1 MVTMATD
8 RIPLGRFSLITR
20 LSPKALR
27 YYDERGLLVPAS
39 KDICTN
45 YRYYTTEQ
53 VPRGVS
59 IKALC
64 TLGFSPAEIGEL
76 LAERDRG
83 GDAAIRRLFE
93 KRRGEIRSE
102 VRRLQEIEALLMQ
115 QDAPLEVLY
124 MSLSEPVIK
133 ELGPMRVIAN
143 RGSGSYAETITRLL
157 DPLCRTVE
165 LPENTGAGLRVT
177 GPPMTIYHDNEYKEK
192 DADMECAIPIAGKV
206 AARDEGLKI
215 HTLPGGTFLSLV
227 YKGPHASLHG
237 AWSRVFAYV
246 EEKQFRIAGPG
257 REVYYND
264 PALVPETELLTELQ
278 LPVERAGGAER

>member
-27 YYDERGLLVPAS
+27 YYDELGLLVPGT
-39 KDICTN
+39 KDICTG
-45 YRYYTTEQ
+45 YRYYTTAQ
-53 VPRGVS
+53 IPRGVS

-64 TLGFSPAEIGEL
+64 TLGFSPAEIGDL
-76 LAERDRG
+76 LAFRDLG
-83 GDAAIRRLFE
+83 EEAAIQRLFT

-102 VRRLQEIEALLMQ
+102 VRRLQEIEALLVQ

-133 ELGPMRVIAN
+133 ESGPMRVIAL
-143 RGSGSYAETITRLL
+143 RGTGSYAETICRLL
-157 DPLCRTVE
+157 SSLCKTVA
-165 LPENTGAGLRVT
+165 LPENIQAGLKVT
-177 GPPMTIYHDNEYKEK
+177 GPVMTIYHDNEYKEK
-192 DADMECAIPIAGKV
+192 DADMECAIPVAGKV
-206 AARDEGLKI
+206 AVKEEGMEVR
-215 HTLPGGTFLSLV
+215 TLPGGTCLSLV
-227 YKGPHASLHG
+227 YKGPHANLHE
-237 AWSRVFAYV
+237 AWSRVFSFV
-246 EEKQFRIAGPG
+246 EEKQYTIAGPG

-278 LPVERAGGAER
+278 VPVERAGGK

>member
-27 YYDERGLLVPAS
+27 YYDELGLLVPGT
-39 KDICTN
+39 KDICTG
-45 YRYYTTEQ
+45 YRYYTTAQ
-53 VPRGVS
+53 IPRGVS

-64 TLGFSPAEIGEL
+64 TLGFSPTEIGDL
-76 LAERDRG
+76 LAFRDLG
-83 GDAAIRRLFE
+83 EEAAIQRLFT

-102 VRRLQEIEALLMQ
+102 VRRLREIEALLVQ

-133 ELGPMRVIAN
+133 ESGPMRVIAL
-143 RGSGSYAETITRLL
+143 RGTGSYAETICRLL
-157 DPLCRTVE
+157 SSLCKTVE
-165 LPENTGAGLRVT
+165 LPENIQAGLKVT
-177 GPPMTIYHDNEYKEK
+177 GPVMTIYHDNEYKEK
-192 DADMECAIPIAGKV
+192 DADMECVIPVAGKV
-206 AARDEGLKI
+206 AVKEENMEVR
-215 HTLPGGTFLSLV
+215 TLPGGTYLSLV
-227 YKGPHASLHG
+227 YKGPHANLHE
-237 AWSRVFAYV
+237 AWSRVFSFV
-246 EEKQFRIAGPG
+246 EEKQYTITGPG

-278 LPVERAGGAER
+278 VPVERTGGK